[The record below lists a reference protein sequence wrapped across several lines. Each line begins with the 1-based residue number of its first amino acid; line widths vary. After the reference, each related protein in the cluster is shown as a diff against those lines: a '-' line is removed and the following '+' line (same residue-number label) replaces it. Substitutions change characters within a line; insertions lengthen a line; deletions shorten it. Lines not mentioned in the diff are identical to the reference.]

1 MLIRLLLIAFLL
13 IPAASVAAP
22 VIMVLGD
29 SLSASYGI
37 DQKTGWVHLMEQRL
51 KTEGFSYKVVN
62 ASISGETTHGAQS
75 RLDNLLKK
83 HSPEIVI
90 IELGGN
96 DGLRGLSLESMYTN
110 LAGIIEQSL
119 SHEADVL
126 LTGMRI
132 PPNYGQQYTEKFA
145 DIYTQLALTYQITLA
160 PLLLTGL
167 ENNQAM
173 FQADGLHPVAEAQPI
188 ILDNIWPY
196 LARLLSGRK

>member
-1 MLIRLLLIAFLL
+1 
-13 IPAASVAAP
+13 
-22 VIMVLGD
+22 MVLGD

-51 KTEGFSYKVVN
+51 NMEGFSYKVVN

>member
-51 KTEGFSYKVVN
+51 NMEGFSYKVVN

-83 HSPEIVI
+83 HNPEIVI

-110 LAGIIEQSL
+110 LTGIIEQSL

-145 DIYTQLALTYQITLA
+145 DIYTQLAQTYQITLA

>member
-37 DQKTGWVHLMEQRL
+37 DQKTGWVHLLEQRL

-83 HSPEIVI
+83 HNPEIVI

-110 LAGIIEQSL
+110 LTGIIEQSL

>member
-1 MLIRLLLIAFLL
+1 MFLL
-13 IPAASVAAP
+13 IPAVSVATP

>member
-1 MLIRLLLIAFLL
+1 
-13 IPAASVAAP
+13 
-22 VIMVLGD
+22 MVLGD

-37 DQKTGWVHLMEQRL
+37 DQKTGWVHLLEQRL
-51 KTEGFSYKVVN
+51 RTEGYSYKVVN
-62 ASISGETTHGAQS
+62 ASISGETTYGAQS

-110 LAGIIEQSL
+110 LTGIIEQSL